1 MLRKGQAGHLKV
13 EIFESREALGVKAAK
28 DAAEALK
35 QVIEEK
41 GSANVIFAAAPSQNE
56 FLAMLA
62 KSDVDFTK
70 VHAFHMDEY
79 IGLDKAAPQGFG
91 NFLRAHIFDLAP
103 FASVS
108 YIDGSAADIEAERI
122 RYSNILREH
131 PVDLVFLGSGENGH
145 IAFND
150 PAVAHFD
157 DTELVN
163 IVALDET
170 CRMQQVHDGCF
181 KTIDE
186 VPTHALT
193 LTPPALCRAKRM
205 FCMVPA
211 ATKAEAVKKTV
222 LGEIREMV
230 PATILRMHPDATL
243 YVDPDSG
250 KYLLEAGFGGEED
263 VPEG

>member
-1 MLRKGQAGHLKV
+1 MLRTGKAGHLKV
-13 EIFESREALGVKAAK
+13 EIFESRKALGVKAAS
-28 DAAEALK
+28 DAAAALK
-35 QVIEEK
+35 QVIAEK
-41 GSANVIFAAAPSQNE
+41 GSVNVIFAAAPSQNE
-56 FLAMLA
+56 FLEMLA

-79 IGLDKAAPQGFG
+79 IGLDADAPQGFG
-91 NFLRAHIFDLAP
+91 NFLRAHIFDLVP

-108 YIDGSAADIEAERI
+108 YLNGGAEDIEAERL
-122 RYSNILREH
+122 RYSKILREH
-131 PVDLVFLGSGENGH
+131 PVDLVFLGIGENGH

-157 DTELVN
+157 DQELVN

-193 LTPPALCRAKRM
+193 LTVPALCQAKRL

-211 ATKAEAVKKTV
+211 ATKADAVEKTV

-230 PATILRMHPDATL
+230 PATIMRMHPDATL

-250 KYLLEAGFGGEED
+250 RALLEKGFGE
-263 VPEG
+263 PA

>member
-79 IGLDKAAPQGFG
+79 IGLEKAAPQGFG

-131 PVDLVFLGSGENGH
+131 PVDLVFLGIGSG
-145 IAFND
+145 
-150 PAVAHFD
+150 
-157 DTELVN
+157 
-163 IVALDET
+163 
-170 CRMQQVHDGCF
+170 GCPF
-181 KTIDE
+181 
-186 VPTHALT
+186 
-193 LTPPALCRAKRM
+193 
-205 FCMVPA
+205 
-211 ATKAEAVKKTV
+211 
-222 LGEIREMV
+222 
-230 PATILRMHPDATL
+230 
-243 YVDPDSG
+243 
-250 KYLLEAGFGGEED
+250 
-263 VPEG
+263 